1 MHQRDSKSF
10 RKLKTIIF
18 TGWLFAALPLFSSAE
33 TLLTEPEVLKIVF
46 PKSQSVETQVRTL
59 AASQRDALQK
69 KAGLRFPETEYR
81 MFIGHGK
88 EGIDGYAV
96 IMNEIGKHEYI
107 TFIVGVSPKG
117 EIRDVAVMDYRETRG
132 WEVKEQRF
140 LRQFRG
146 KSLADPITVDRDI
159 VNYTRRDAVLACHST
174 RSEESAFA
182 GPSILFATC
191 RQQTAMK
198 LSSKSRFL
206 FHPRFAGKKLLSC
219 LLFTAA
225 LSSGSDTPARRRHT
239 ARWRRVPNVSPRPRR
254 SAAVRFAE
262 A

>member
-1 MHQRDSKSF
+1 LDFEAAGRETMHQRDSKSF

-159 VNYTRRDAVLACHST
+159 VNYT
-174 RSEESAFA
+174 
-182 GPSILFATC
+182 GAT
-191 RQQTAMK
+191 
-198 LSSKSRFL
+198 LSSHAIAR
-206 FHPRFAGKKLLSC
+206 GVKK
-219 LLFTAA
+219 A
-225 LSSGSDTPARRRHT
+225 LSLVQAFYLQPAGNKQ
-239 ARWRRVPNVSPRPRR
+239 P
-254 SAAVRFAE
+254 
-262 A
+262 